1 MKMHFKL
8 FAGILV
14 TALFCSAFSLP
25 KNIQKK
31 VKKEINKTFKTET
44 FTLNPLVF
52 ESSDL
57 VVSDFSQ
64 NRFFEVLQDQ
74 KLIGYAY
81 VGNAPSK
88 TDTFEY
94 LVLFN
99 ANLII
104 QKAKVLVYRE
114 DYGGEIGS
122 KRWLRQ
128 FEGKSVETSFL
139 LQQNIAAI
147 SGATISVT
155 SMTRAINVLNQ
166 SLYQLRLQ
174 QKI

>member
-1 MKMHFKL
+1 MS
-8 FAGILV
+8 V
-14 TALFCSAFSLP
+14 
-25 KNIQKK
+25 K
-31 VKKEINKTFKTET
+31 V
-44 FTLNPLVF
+44 
-52 ESSDL
+52 S
-57 VVSDFSQ
+57 
-64 NRFFEVLQDQ
+64 VLQDQ